1 MSDAEPFPPT
11 QALYRDNP
19 YLKACAARITQ
30 LAPEGVVLDR
40 TVFYAQGGGQPGDQG
55 MLRLEDG
62 TVLNVLDTKRGG
74 PAGDAILHVLA
85 PSETALRPGL
95 MVDAAIDWPLRH
107 RRMRI
112 HTALH
117 LISALVAGKITG
129 AQVGDGKGRVDFD
142 LQGQALDKADLEARL
157 NALVAEDRPVTARWI
172 DEAELDANPDLCR
185 SLSVQPPRG
194 QGRVRLI
201 AIDGTDLQACG
212 GTHVAGTGEIGA
224 VRVSKIESKGKQN
237 RRVAIELVD

>member
-1 MSDAEPFPPT
+1 
-11 QALYRDNP
+11 L
-19 YLKACAARITQ
+19 
-30 LAPEGVVLDR
+30 LDR
-40 TVFYAQGGGQPGDQG
+40 TVFYAQGGGQPGDRG
-55 MLRLEDG
+55 VLRLEDG

-74 PAGDAILHVLA
+74 PAGDVILHVLA
-85 PSETALRPGL
+85 PSDAALRPGL

-117 LISALVAGKITG
+117 LISALVSGKITG

-172 DEAELDANPDLCR
+172 EEEELDRNPDLCR

-212 GTHVAGTGEIGA
+212 GTHVAATGEIGA
-224 VRVSKIESKGKQN
+224 VRVNKIESKGKQN
-237 RRVAIELVD
+237 RRVSIELMD